1 MCRLMGNVVMLERT
15 PILIIL
21 ILIFIVVL
29 EKCAGSCS
37 IHNIYIIIQLKC
49 LDSIPENGFIKILYT
64 VVIKIV

>member
-29 EKCAGSCS
+29 EKCVGSCS
-37 IHNIYIIIQLKC
+37 LLNTQYLHYYPVEVLI
-49 LDSIPENGFIKILYT
+49 DSKPENGY
-64 VVIKIV
+64 IKIVYSIL

>member
-29 EKCAGSCS
+29 EKCVGSGS
-37 IHNIYIIIQLKC
+37 VQYLHYNTVEVLI
-49 LDSIPENGFIKILYT
+49 DSIPENGY
-64 VVIKIV
+64 IKIVYSIL